1 MSQAPVPLAIQ
12 ANDGRALRIEPV
24 WQCMTPALQDALV
37 AFWQQHKAVA
47 DADRARARAAQAVCL
62 LREEASGALLG
73 VGTAV
78 VRVLPRL
85 RQPLYYYRQYFAPQV
100 RGRGVMRRFVQAC
113 RQVLEAHNAALPQA
127 ESLGLLLELEN
138 PKIARAY
145 RHAWEPDYQA
155 AFIGYSPR
163 GLPLYALYFQ
173 EAVLLPPAP
182 LPATLVRRLRQ
193 LAASDPPPPAVAAG
207 TP

>member
-1 MSQAPVPLAIQ
+1 MSQAPAPLAIL
-12 ANDGRALRIEPV
+12 ANDGRALRVEPV
-24 WQCMTPALQDALV
+24 WQRMTPALEEALV
-37 AFWQQHKAVA
+37 AFWLQHKAVA
-47 DADRARARAAQAVCL
+47 DRERARARAAQAVCL

-100 RGRGVMRRFVQAC
+100 RGRGVMRRFLQAC

-145 RHAWEPDYQA
+145 RHPWEPDYQA

-163 GLPLYALYFQ
+163 GLPLYAIYFK

-193 LAASDPPPPAVAAG
+193 LAASEPPPSAVAAG